1 MKTNYTICSSLAL
14 LLIYS
19 YTACFGASE
28 HSQDDAV
35 GIILDIL
42 RSNDQQMQTVAISMV
57 KDLEGTEVTKA
68 LAKELPNLSATSQVQ
83 LLSAL
88 GDRGDSA
95 ALPAVIGALKANE
108 QSVRIAALKALGQLG
123 DALSVNLL
131 ARTAAS
137 TKGQEQKA
145 ARESLYRLRG
155 TGIDEAILDSIPKV
169 EAKIKVELIGSVGER
184 NITQGVSVMLKTA
197 KDSDDKVRV
206 ESLKALKI
214 IAGPE
219 HLPRLVDLLI
229 SLQSSSEINEAQT
242 TIAIIARKIEDKNRQ
257 SEALLAALA
266 SAKDVQNRCSLL
278 GVLGKIGDD
287 NSLPVLI
294 AALKDKNVDV
304 KAAAIRALTD
314 WPTPEPLPDL
324 MKVAQNS
331 ENKIHRILAL
341 RGSVRL
347 LGLESERPAEETI
360 EIYHR
365 VMDLAPDASE
375 KKRVLSGLANIES
388 LDALQMAM
396 NYLEDES
403 LSKEAELA
411 VVQIAEEIYRK
422 FPQQTMDALKKII
435 QDSKNDSIRQEAQDL
450 INQIEGF
457 LKFRQT
463 IR

>member
-1 MKTNYTICSSLAL
+1 MKTKYTICSSLIL

-28 HSQDDAV
+28 NSQDDAI

-42 RSNDQQMQTVAISMV
+42 RSDDQQMQTVAISMV
-57 KDLEGTEVTKA
+57 KDLKGTEVTKA
-68 LAKELPNLSATSQVQ
+68 LAKELPNLSTTSQVQ
-83 LLSAL
+83 LLCAL

-95 ALPAVIGALKANE
+95 ALPAVIGALKSNE
-108 QSVRIAALKALGQLG
+108 QSIRIAALKALGQLG

-155 TGIDEAILDSIPKV
+155 SGINEAIIESIPKV
-169 EAKIKVELIGSVGER
+169 KAKIKVELISSIGER
-184 NITQGVSVMLKTA
+184 NIIQGVNVLLKTA
-197 KDSDDKVRV
+197 KDPDGNVRV
-206 ESLKALKI
+206 ESFRALKL
-214 IAGPE
+214 IAE
-219 HLPRLVDLLI
+219 SKHLPTLVDILI

-242 TIAIIARKIEDKNRQ
+242 TIAAISRKIEDKNRQ
-257 SEALLAALA
+257 SEAVLAALA
-266 SAKDVQNRCSLL
+266 SANDTQSRCSLL
-278 GVLGKIGDD
+278 GVLGKIGDS

-294 AALKDKNVDV
+294 TALEDENVDV

-324 MKVAQNS
+324 MQAAQKS
-331 ENKIHRILAL
+331 ESKIHRILAL
-341 RGSVRL
+341 RGSVHL

-360 EIYHR
+360 EMYHV
-365 VMDLAPDASE
+365 VMNLAPDASE

-396 NYLEDES
+396 NYLEDEN
-403 LSKEAELA
+403 LFREAELA
-411 VVQIAEEIYRK
+411 VVQIANEIYRD
-422 FPQQTMDALKKII
+422 FPQQTQDALRKII
-435 QDSKNDSIRQEAQDL
+435 QDSKNDSTRKEAQDL
-450 INQIEGF
+450 IGQIEGF
-457 LKFRQT
+457 LKFRET